1 MISLLWPI
9 CIHLKDFF
17 YTNVYALFLRVSQ
30 QLVSS
35 QYLILIYIF
44 AVSIH

>member
-1 MISLLWPI
+1 MISLVWPI
-9 CIHLKDFF
+9 WIHHIDLF

-30 QLVSS
+30 QLLSS
-35 QYLILIYIF
+35 QYLILIYTF